1 MDTKEVILLKE
12 VREFCLENIDNVI
25 VNKKLFMPNKL
36 GYACFFQLDEKTRKS
51 IDAYSVRVYQTLGID
66 KKELASFQ
74 RLGSY
79 TVSIYEEMLNLYG
92 LSLHEKLD
100 DGVYKK
106 LVKMKSV

>member
-1 MDTKEVILLKE
+1 MDTKEIILLKE

-100 DGVYKK
+100 DGVYKT
-106 LVKMKSV
+106 LIKSLNK